1 MAKHHPRNRIGG
13 TTAVELW
20 WLFAYEDGDAITLN
34 IYRRNV
40 GDRSGQA
47 ATGVVQDQH
56 QRRYCGKGEGEK
68 RRKLAIRGAT
78 VNDECSL
85 KFDDQSLP
93 QSLEHF

>member
-1 MAKHHPRNRIGG
+1 MAKHHAGNCIGG

-20 WLFAYEDGDAITLN
+20 WFFAYEDGDAITLN

-40 GDRSGQA
+40 GDRPGQA

-56 QRRYCGKGEGEK
+56 QRRHCGKGEGEK
-68 RRKLAIRGAT
+68 CRKLAIRGAT
-78 VNDECSL
+78 ANDECSL

-93 QSLEHF
+93 QRLRYF

>member
-1 MAKHHPRNRIGG
+1 
-13 TTAVELW
+13 
-20 WLFAYEDGDAITLN
+20 
-34 IYRRNV
+34 
-40 GDRSGQA
+40 
-47 ATGVVQDQH
+47 VQDQH